1 MAKFIFRVFLAVIL
15 LFLSNRVNGKAN
27 FKDVE
32 EKLKQLNKPAVKT
45 IQSEDGDIIDCV
57 EIYKQPAFDH
67 PALRNHVIQMKP
79 SFDLKELKINSKN
92 ESSKLTVFQTWQKSG
107 SCPEGTAATLVTVG
121 YNYIGAKADINVWNP
136 NVESEDEFTTAQIWL
151 KAGPGDN
158 FESLESGWMV
168 NPQLYGDKKTRFFAH
183 WTKDSYK
190 TTGCFDLHCSG
201 FVQTS
206 SKVAFGGALA
216 PVSTEFGQQYYINV
230 GIFMDPNTNNWWLK
244 IKEDLIIGYW
254 PASSLLFY
262 LNHSSTIV
270 SIVVNFQDP
279 KNRFSFLKKRLR
291 STLSSL
297 LIQFFRERK
306 TMANFI
312 FWVFLILVLSYLSN
326 RLNGKATF
334 KEIHADVDGKL
345 KQLNKPAVKTIQSDD
360 GDIIDCVNI
369 YKQPT
374 FDHPALRNHVI
385 QMKPSFN
392 FKEMEFNS
400 KNWSSKLTV
409 FQTWQK
415 SGSCPKG
422 TVPIRRI
429 RREDLLR
436 TKSVQ
441 QFGRKPQEV
450 VLKSNTTIEH
460 KDGRFP
466 SINSNALAFPAVVNR
481 SAAILVT
488 VGANYTGAKANINV
502 WNPNVESEDFTTAQV
517 WLKAGPNDNFESIES
532 GWTVNPQLYGDKK
545 TRLFAHWT
553 KDSYKTTG
561 CFDLQCSG
569 FIQTSSKIALGAAIS
584 PISME
589 LGQQYYITI
598 GIYMDENTNNWWLI
612 FGNGIA
618 VGYWPASTLNAL
630 KNSATMVEWGGQVY
644 SSTVRKSPHTKTA
657 MGSGKF
663 ASSLKGNACYME
675 NIAIVDFS
683 TQLQYPPE
691 VTTLAEENYC
701 YTALNHQDGSESSP
715 TFYFGGPGQNYNC
728 P

>member
-15 LFLSNRVNGKAN
+15 LCLSNRVNGKAK

-32 EKLKQLNKPAVKT
+32 EKLKQLNKPAVKI

-79 SFDLKELKINSKN
+79 SFDLKEVKINSKN

-107 SCPEGTAATLVTVG
+107 SCPEGTVSIRRIRREDLLRANSVQQFGRKPQEVVLKSNTTIEHKDGQSPFFNNTKFTIVNRSAATLVTVG
-121 YNYIGAKADINVWNP
+121 YNYIGAKADINVWTP

-168 NPQLYGDKKTRFFAH
+168 NPQLYGDKKTRF
-183 WTKDSYK
+183 
-190 TTGCFDLHCSG
+190 
-201 FVQTS
+201 
-206 SKVAFGGALA
+206 
-216 PVSTEFGQQYYINV
+216 
-230 GIFMDPNTNNWWLK
+230 
-244 IKEDLIIGYW
+244 
-254 PASSLLFY
+254 
-262 LNHSSTIV
+262 
-270 SIVVNFQDP
+270 
-279 KNRFSFLKKRLR
+279 
-291 STLSSL
+291 
-297 LIQFFRERK
+297 
-306 TMANFI
+306 
-312 FWVFLILVLSYLSN
+312 
-326 RLNGKATF
+326 
-334 KEIHADVDGKL
+334 
-345 KQLNKPAVKTIQSDD
+345 
-360 GDIIDCVNI
+360 
-369 YKQPT
+369 
-374 FDHPALRNHVI
+374 
-385 QMKPSFN
+385 
-392 FKEMEFNS
+392 
-400 KNWSSKLTV
+400 
-409 FQTWQK
+409 
-415 SGSCPKG
+415 
-422 TVPIRRI
+422 
-429 RREDLLR
+429 
-436 TKSVQ
+436 
-441 QFGRKPQEV
+441 
-450 VLKSNTTIEH
+450 
-460 KDGRFP
+460 
-466 SINSNALAFPAVVNR
+466 
-481 SAAILVT
+481 
-488 VGANYTGAKANINV
+488 
-502 WNPNVESEDFTTAQV
+502 
-517 WLKAGPNDNFESIES
+517 
-532 GWTVNPQLYGDKK
+532 
-545 TRLFAHWT
+545 FAHWT

-612 FGNGIA
+612 FGNGITI
-618 VGYWPASTLNAL
+618 GYWPASTLNVL

-644 SSTVRKSPHTKTA
+644 SPNVRKSPHTKTA

-675 NIAIVDFS
+675 NIGIVDFS
-683 TQLQYPPE
+683 TQLQYPPA

>member
-1 MAKFIFRVFLAVIL
+1 
-15 LFLSNRVNGKAN
+15 
-27 FKDVE
+27 
-32 EKLKQLNKPAVKT
+32 
-45 IQSEDGDIIDCV
+45 
-57 EIYKQPAFDH
+57 
-67 PALRNHVIQMKP
+67 
-79 SFDLKELKINSKN
+79 
-92 ESSKLTVFQTWQKSG
+92 
-107 SCPEGTAATLVTVG
+107 
-121 YNYIGAKADINVWNP
+121 
-136 NVESEDEFTTAQIWL
+136 
-151 KAGPGDN
+151 
-158 FESLESGWMV
+158 
-168 NPQLYGDKKTRFFAH
+168 
-183 WTKDSYK
+183 
-190 TTGCFDLHCSG
+190 
-201 FVQTS
+201 
-206 SKVAFGGALA
+206 
-216 PVSTEFGQQYYINV
+216 
-230 GIFMDPNTNNWWLK
+230 
-244 IKEDLIIGYW
+244 
-254 PASSLLFY
+254 
-262 LNHSSTIV
+262 
-270 SIVVNFQDP
+270 
-279 KNRFSFLKKRLR
+279 
-291 STLSSL
+291 
-297 LIQFFRERK
+297 
-306 TMANFI
+306 MANFI

-326 RLNGKATF
+326 RVNGKATF

-481 SAAILVT
+481 SAAILVK

-644 SSTVRKSPHTKTA
+644 SSNVRKSPHTKTA

-663 ASSLKGNACYME
+663 ASSLKGNACSME

-701 YTALNHQDGSESSP
+701 YTALNHQDGSESLP